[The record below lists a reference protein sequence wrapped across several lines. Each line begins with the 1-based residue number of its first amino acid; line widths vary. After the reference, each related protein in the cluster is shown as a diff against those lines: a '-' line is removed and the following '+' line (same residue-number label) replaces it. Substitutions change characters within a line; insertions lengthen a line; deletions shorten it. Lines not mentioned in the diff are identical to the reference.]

1 MKAHRRDGVKTR
13 ALLEMEK
20 SNGGAWGRWTV
31 GASPEPGRAGGGAGG
46 GCPGEGRLT
55 TGRGQPAAGS
65 PVKQR
70 ADQQLENHLWKGAIA
85 ALEGEGQP
93 GAHPRLTG
101 VCLSRAW

>member
-20 SNGGAWGRWTV
+20 SADGPGGGGQW

-46 GCPGEGRLT
+46 GCPGRGPPT
-55 TGRGQPAAGS
+55 TGTWPACRRS

-93 GAHPRLTG
+93 GAHPG
-101 VCLSRAW
+101 SRGCV